1 MQDDMQHRQIS
12 IAFSGDEES
21 CEAFIS
27 MLHEAVDNGCDDITN
42 LAGVEIYEST

>member
-1 MQDDMQHRQIS
+1 MPEMQYRQIS

-21 CEAFIS
+21 CEALIE
-27 MLHEAVDNGCDDITN
+27 LIHNAVDDGCDDITN